1 MSFQLHRRFS
11 AVIFSLLVSS
21 FFSNQLIA
29 ETLFIVKKE
38 EKQQLLTLDATLE
51 AINKATLSS
60 QTNGRIIKINF
71 DTNDYVN
78 EGEVLLEITNKEQGA
93 KLAAS
98 EAELLRAKANYNEVN
113 LTYSRY
119 KKLFPKGAI
128 SQGQLDAAET
138 NVQTSKQQIKTA
150 EANLI
155 QAKESLNYTIVRAP
169 FSGVVTERHVEVGE
183 TVNLGEPL
191 FSGMSLEKLR
201 AITEIPQRYIE
212 ALRKD
217 PTFIITLNDGSQLF
231 SDNIT
236 LFNYADQQSHAF
248 KVRIELPKSD
258 KLLLP
263 GMWVKTQFISG
274 TRETILIPNSAV
286 LMTNELT
293 AVYRQVNDKAVLTQ
307 IRLGNE
313 NDGFTEVL
321 AGLQEGDSII
331 LNAYDKLQSLE
342 SHQ

>member
-1 MSFQLHRRFS
+1 MSYQFHRRFS
-11 AVIFSLLVSS
+11 PVIFSLLVSS

-29 ETLFIVKKE
+29 ETLFMVKKE
-38 EKQQLLTLDATLE
+38 DKQQLLTLDATLE
-51 AINKATLSS
+51 AIDKATLSS

-98 EAELLRAKANYNEVN
+98 EAELLRAKANYNDVN
-113 LTYSRY
+113 LTYTRY
-119 KKLFPKGAI
+119 KQLFPKGAI

-138 NVQTSKQQIKTA
+138 SVETSKQQIKSA

-169 FSGVVTERHVEVGE
+169 FSGIVTERHVEVGE
-183 TVNLGEPL
+183 SINIGEPL
-191 FSGMSLEKLR
+191 FSGMSLDKLR
-201 AITEIPQRYIE
+201 AVTEIPQRYIE
-212 ALRKD
+212 GLRND

-231 SDNIT
+231 SDNVT
-236 LFNYADQQSHAF
+236 LYNYADQQSHAF

-263 GMWVKTQFISG
+263 GMWVKTQFATG
-274 TRETILIPNSAV
+274 TRETMLIPNSTIII
-286 LMTNELT
+286 TNELT
-293 AVYRQVNDKAVLTQ
+293 AVYRDVNDKAVLTQ

-313 NDGFTEVL
+313 SDGFTEVL
-321 AGLQEGDSII
+321 AGLHEGDNII
-331 LNAYDKLQSLE
+331 LDAYDKLQSLE
-342 SHQ
+342 SH